1 MDAITSGKPFDIYY
15 GTALPKCDEI
25 ESLRAQIQ
33 QLRTQVEELTAG
45 AIVRANKQAI
55 LLDENARLRAQLAHA
70 HALIG
75 VMSDPTF
82 EVQP

>member
-15 GTALPKCDEI
+15 GTVSPSYDEI
-25 ESLRAQIQ
+25 ESLRAQVQ
-33 QLRTQVEELTAG
+33 QLRAQVAELTAG

-55 LLDENARLRAQLAHA
+55 LAEENARLRAQLLSA